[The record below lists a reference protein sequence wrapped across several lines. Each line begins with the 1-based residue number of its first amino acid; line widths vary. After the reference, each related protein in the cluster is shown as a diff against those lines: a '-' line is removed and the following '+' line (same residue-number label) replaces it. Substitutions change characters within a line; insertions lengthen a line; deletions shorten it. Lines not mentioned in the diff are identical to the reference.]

1 MLNKFKKKN
10 AICQVE
16 LHAYMQQKS
25 IRELCKKHN
34 IVVTGYSPL
43 GSPAAKTHFETKYK
57 YTLEKCTD
65 LLNHPIIQDIA
76 AKHKKSTAQIL
87 LRYLLQLDI
96 VIIPKS
102 SSPERIKS
110 NIDLFDFVLAE
121 NDMKVLSSLD
131 KGANGRIFN
140 FLFFKG

>member
-1 MLNKFKKKN
+1 M
-10 AICQVE
+10 E

-25 IRELCKKHN
+25 IRDLCKKYN
-34 IVVTGYSPL
+34 IVITGYSPL

-57 YTLEKCTD
+57 YTLEKSSD
-65 LLNHPIIQDIA
+65 LLNHPVVKDIA
-76 AKHKKSTAQIL
+76 VRHKKTTAQVL

-110 NIDLFDFVLAE
+110 NIDLFDFALTE
-121 NDMKVLSSLD
+121 DDMKALSTLD
-131 KGANGRIFN
+131 KDTNGRIFN

>member
-1 MLNKFKKKN
+1 
-10 AICQVE
+10 
-16 LHAYMQQKS
+16 MQQKS
-25 IRELCKKHN
+25 IRDLCKKYN
-34 IVVTGYSPL
+34 IVITGYSPL

-57 YTLEKCTD
+57 YTLEKSPD
-65 LLNHPIIQDIA
+65 LLNHPVVKDIA
-76 AKHKKSTAQIL
+76 ARHKKTTAQVL

-110 NIDLFDFVLAE
+110 NIDLFDFALTE
-121 NDMKVLSSLD
+121 DDMKALSTLD
-131 KGANGRIFN
+131 KDTNGRIFN